1 MDLFKMNYNLFSKLS
16 KPLAERMRPK
26 DLSFFIGQDNI
37 IRNNSVLKNMIKN
50 NRFSSMIL
58 YGPPGSGKTSLAN
71 IISSS
76 TDNYFVKISAVTS
89 GTREIKEIIELAKDN
104 LSMYNK
110 RTILFIDEIHRFN
123 KIQQDFLLEYV
134 ENGDI
139 IFIGA
144 TTENPAYE
152 VNNALLSRVIVFE
165 LQALSFEH
173 LKDIIDNAIL
183 NDEILKNKKIS
194 YTEDGISY
202 LIKMS
207 NGDARTALNY
217 LELIIDN
224 IESEDKV
231 ISENKIKNILDK
243 VKVYY
248 DKNSDKHYNF
258 ISAFIKSM
266 RIGDPD
272 AVVYYLASMLISGE
286 DINFIARRM
295 IIFASED
302 IGNAN
307 PNALILANSC
317 AESVKKIGMP
327 EARIILSQ
335 CAIYLACSEKSNTSY
350 LAINKAL
357 KYIKENGLEEVPNF
371 LKNSR
376 AISKK
381 NEEYKYPHDYEN
393 MVTGQEYLPEKIKD
407 LKFYNPKN
415 IGYEK
420 NFFDIRNT
428 NCNFNK
434 FNCWMGKI

>member
-37 IRNNSVLKNMIKN
+37 IKNNSVLKNMIKN

-123 KIQQDFLLEYV
+123 KMQQDFLLEFV
-134 ENGDI
+134 EKGDI
-139 IFIGA
+139 VFIGA

-165 LQALSFEH
+165 LQALSFEN

-183 NDEILKNKKIS
+183 NDEILKNKKIN
-194 YTEDGISY
+194 YTKDGISY

-231 ISENKIKNILDK
+231 ISEDKIKNILDK

-248 DKNSDKHYNF
+248 NKNSDKHYNF

-350 LAINKAL
+350 LAIDKAL
-357 KYIKENGLEEVPNF
+357 KYIKENGLEEVPSF
-371 LKNSR
+371 LQTSR
-376 AISKK
+376 TISKK
-381 NEEYKYPHDYEN
+381 NEEYKYPHNYEN

-420 NFFDIRNT
+420 KFFD
-428 NCNFNK
+428 K
-434 FNCWMGKI
+434 LEEE

>member
-37 IRNNSVLKNMIKN
+37 IKNNSVLKNMIKN

-89 GTREIKEIIELAKDN
+89 GTKEIKEIIELAKDN

-123 KIQQDFLLEYV
+123 KMQQDYLLEFV

-248 DKNSDKHYNF
+248 DKNSDKHSDKHYNF

-266 RIGDPD
+266 RIGNPD

-371 LKNSR
+371 LRNSR

-393 MVTGQEYLPEKIKD
+393 MNTGQEYLPEKIKD

-420 NFFDIRNT
+420 NFFD
-428 NCNFNK
+428 K
-434 FNCWMGKI
+434 LEEE

>member
-37 IRNNSVLKNMIKN
+37 IKNNSVLKNMIKN

-71 IISSS
+71 IISST

-89 GTREIKEIIELAKDN
+89 GTKEIKEIIELAKDN

-123 KIQQDFLLEYV
+123 KMQQDYLLEFV

-420 NFFDIRNT
+420 NFFD
-428 NCNFNK
+428 K
-434 FNCWMGKI
+434 LEEE

>member
-37 IRNNSVLKNMIKN
+37 IKNNSVLKNMIKN

-71 IISSS
+71 IISST

-89 GTREIKEIIELAKDN
+89 GTKEIKEIIELAKDN

-123 KIQQDFLLEYV
+123 KMQQDFLLEFV
-134 ENGDI
+134 EKGDI
-139 IFIGA
+139 VFIGA

-165 LQALSFEH
+165 LQALSFEN

-183 NDEILKNKKIS
+183 NDEILKNKKIN
-194 YTEDGISY
+194 YTKDGISY
-202 LIKMS
+202 LMKMS

-231 ISENKIKNILDK
+231 ISEDKIKNILDK

-335 CAIYLACSEKSNTSY
+335 CAIYLACSEKSNSSY

-357 KYIKENGLEEVPNF
+357 KFIKENGLEEVPIF
-371 LKNSR
+371 LQTSR
-376 AISKK
+376 SISKK

-407 LKFYNPKN
+407 IKFYNPKN

-420 NFFDIRNT
+420 NFFD
-428 NCNFNK
+428 K
-434 FNCWMGKI
+434 LKEE

>member
-37 IRNNSVLKNMIKN
+37 IKNNSVLKNMIKN

-58 YGPPGSGKTSLAN
+58 YGSPGSGKTSLAN
-71 IISSS
+71 IISST

-89 GTREIKEIIELAKDN
+89 GTKEIKEIIELAKDN

-123 KIQQDFLLEYV
+123 KMQQDYLLEFV

-183 NDEILKNKKIS
+183 NDEILKNKKIN

-317 AESVKKIGMP
+317 AESVKKLGMP

-335 CAIYLACSEKSNTSY
+335 CAIYLACSEKSNSSY

-357 KYIKENGLEEVPNF
+357 KFIKENGLEEVPIF
-371 LKNSR
+371 LQTSR
-376 AISKK
+376 SISKK

-407 LKFYNPKN
+407 IKFYNPKN

-420 NFFDIRNT
+420 NFFD
-428 NCNFNK
+428 K
-434 FNCWMGKI
+434 LEEE

>member
-37 IRNNSVLKNMIKN
+37 IKNNSVLKNMIKN

-71 IISSS
+71 IISST

-89 GTREIKEIIELAKDN
+89 GTKEIKEIIELAKDN

-123 KIQQDFLLEYV
+123 KMQQDYLLEFV

-183 NDEILKNKKIS
+183 NDEILKNKKIC

-317 AESVKKIGMP
+317 AESVKKLGMP
-327 EARIILSQ
+327 EARIVLSQ
-335 CAIYLACSEKSNTSY
+335 CAIYLACSEKSNSSY

-357 KYIKENGLEEVPNF
+357 KFIKENGLEEVPIF
-371 LKNSR
+371 LQTSR
-376 AISKK
+376 SISKK

-407 LKFYNPKN
+407 IKFYNPKN

-420 NFFDIRNT
+420 NFFD
-428 NCNFNK
+428 K
-434 FNCWMGKI
+434 LEEE

>member
-37 IRNNSVLKNMIKN
+37 IKNNSVLKNMIKN

-71 IISSS
+71 IISST

-89 GTREIKEIIELAKDN
+89 GTKEIKEIIELAKDN

-123 KIQQDFLLEYV
+123 KMQQDYLLEFV

-224 IESEDKV
+224 LESEDKV

-420 NFFDIRNT
+420 NFFD
-428 NCNFNK
+428 K
-434 FNCWMGKI
+434 LEEE

>member
-37 IRNNSVLKNMIKN
+37 IKNNSVLKNMIKN

-71 IISSS
+71 IISST

-89 GTREIKEIIELAKDN
+89 GTKEIKEIIELAKDN

-123 KIQQDFLLEYV
+123 KMQQDYLLEFV

-317 AESVKKIGMP
+317 AESVKNLGMP

-335 CAIYLACSEKSNTSY
+335 CAIYLACSEKSNSSY

-357 KYIKENGLEEVPNF
+357 KFIKENGLEEVPIF
-371 LKNSR
+371 LQTSR
-376 AISKK
+376 SISKK

-407 LKFYNPKN
+407 IKFYNPKN

-420 NFFDIRNT
+420 NFFD
-428 NCNFNK
+428 K
-434 FNCWMGKI
+434 LEEE

>member
-37 IRNNSVLKNMIKN
+37 IKNNSVLKNMIKN

-71 IISSS
+71 IISST

-89 GTREIKEIIELAKDN
+89 GTKEIKEIIELAKDN

-123 KIQQDFLLEYV
+123 KMQQDYLLEFV

-183 NDEILKNKKIS
+183 NDEILKNKKIN

-335 CAIYLACSEKSNTSY
+335 CAIYLACSEKSNSSY

-357 KYIKENGLEEVPNF
+357 KFIKENGLEEVPIF
-371 LKNSR
+371 LQTSR
-376 AISKK
+376 SISKK

-407 LKFYNPKN
+407 IKFYNPKN

-420 NFFDIRNT
+420 NFFD
-428 NCNFNK
+428 K
-434 FNCWMGKI
+434 LKEE

>member
-37 IRNNSVLKNMIKN
+37 IKNNSVLKNMIKN

-165 LQALSFEH
+165 LQALSFEN

-183 NDEILKNKKIS
+183 NDEFLKNKKIS

-224 IESEDKV
+224 LESEDKV
-231 ISENKIKNILDK
+231 ISEYKIRNILDK

-248 DKNSDKHYNF
+248 DKNSDF

-335 CAIYLACSEKSNTSY
+335 CAIYLACSEKSNSSY

-357 KYIKENGLEEVPNF
+357 KFIKENGLEEVPIF
-371 LKNSR
+371 LQTSR
-376 AISKK
+376 SISKK

-407 LKFYNPKN
+407 IKFYNPKN

-420 NFFDIRNT
+420 NFFD
-428 NCNFNK
+428 K
-434 FNCWMGKI
+434 LKEE

>member
-16 KPLAERMRPK
+16 KPLAERMRPN

-37 IRNNSVLKNMIKN
+37 IKNNSVLKNMIKN

-71 IISSS
+71 IISNS

-89 GTREIKEIIELAKDN
+89 GTKEIKEIIELAKDN

-123 KIQQDFLLEYV
+123 KMQQDFLLEFV
-134 ENGDI
+134 EKGDI
-139 IFIGA
+139 VFIGA

-165 LQALSFEH
+165 LQALSFEN

-183 NDEILKNKKIS
+183 NDEILKNKKIN
-194 YTEDGISY
+194 YTKDGISY

-231 ISENKIKNILDK
+231 ISEDKIKNILDK

-350 LAINKAL
+350 LAIDKAL
-357 KYIKENGLEEVPNF
+357 KYIKENGLEEVPSF
-371 LKNSR
+371 LQTSR
-376 AISKK
+376 TISKK
-381 NEEYKYPHDYEN
+381 NEEYKYPHNYEN

-420 NFFDIRNT
+420 KFFD
-428 NCNFNK
+428 K
-434 FNCWMGKI
+434 LEEE

>member
-37 IRNNSVLKNMIKN
+37 IKNNSVLKNMIKN

-224 IESEDKV
+224 LESEDKV

-420 NFFDIRNT
+420 NFFD
-428 NCNFNK
+428 K
-434 FNCWMGKI
+434 LEEE

>member
-37 IRNNSVLKNMIKN
+37 IKNNSVLKNMIKN

-89 GTREIKEIIELAKDN
+89 GTKEIKEIIELAKDN

-165 LQALSFEH
+165 LQALSFEN

-224 IESEDKV
+224 LESEDKV

-266 RIGDPD
+266 RIGNPD

-371 LKNSR
+371 LRNSR

-393 MVTGQEYLPEKIKD
+393 MNTGQEYLPEKIKD

-420 NFFDIRNT
+420 NFFD
-428 NCNFNK
+428 K
-434 FNCWMGKI
+434 LEEE

>member
-37 IRNNSVLKNMIKN
+37 IKNNSVLKNMIKN

-89 GTREIKEIIELAKDN
+89 GTKEIKEIIELAKDN

-224 IESEDKV
+224 LESEDKV

-420 NFFDIRNT
+420 NFFD
-428 NCNFNK
+428 K
-434 FNCWMGKI
+434 LEEE

>member
-37 IRNNSVLKNMIKN
+37 IKNNSVLKNMIKN

-89 GTREIKEIIELAKDN
+89 GTKEIKEIIELAKDN

-123 KIQQDFLLEYV
+123 KMQQDFLLEFV
-134 ENGDI
+134 EKGDI
-139 IFIGA
+139 VFIGA

-165 LQALSFEH
+165 LQALSFEN

-183 NDEILKNKKIS
+183 NDEILKNKKIN
-194 YTEDGISY
+194 YTKDGISY

-231 ISENKIKNILDK
+231 ISEDKIKNILDK

-248 DKNSDKHYNF
+248 NKNSDKHYNF

-350 LAINKAL
+350 LAIDKAL
-357 KYIKENGLEEVPNF
+357 KYIKENGLEEVPSF
-371 LKNSR
+371 LQTSR
-376 AISKK
+376 TISKK
-381 NEEYKYPHDYEN
+381 NEEYKYPHNYEN

-420 NFFDIRNT
+420 KFFD
-428 NCNFNK
+428 K
-434 FNCWMGKI
+434 LEEE

>member
-37 IRNNSVLKNMIKN
+37 IKNNSVLKNMIKN

-89 GTREIKEIIELAKDN
+89 GTKEIKEIIELAKDN

-123 KIQQDFLLEYV
+123 KMQQDFLLEFV
-134 ENGDI
+134 EKGDI
-139 IFIGA
+139 VFIGA

-165 LQALSFEH
+165 LQALSFEN

-183 NDEILKNKKIS
+183 NDEILKNKKIN
-194 YTEDGISY
+194 YTKDGISY

-231 ISENKIKNILDK
+231 ISEDKIKNILDK

-350 LAINKAL
+350 LAIDKAL
-357 KYIKENGLEEVPNF
+357 KYIKENGLEEVPSF
-371 LKNSR
+371 LQTSR
-376 AISKK
+376 TISKK
-381 NEEYKYPHDYEN
+381 NEEYKYPHNYEN

-420 NFFDIRNT
+420 KFFD
-428 NCNFNK
+428 K
-434 FNCWMGKI
+434 LEEE

>member
-1 MDLFKMNYNLFSKLS
+1 
-16 KPLAERMRPK
+16 
-26 DLSFFIGQDNI
+26 
-37 IRNNSVLKNMIKN
+37 
-50 NRFSSMIL
+50 
-58 YGPPGSGKTSLAN
+58 
-71 IISSS
+71 
-76 TDNYFVKISAVTS
+76 
-89 GTREIKEIIELAKDN
+89 
-104 LSMYNK
+104 
-110 RTILFIDEIHRFN
+110 
-123 KIQQDFLLEYV
+123 
-134 ENGDI
+134 
-139 IFIGA
+139 
-144 TTENPAYE
+144 
-152 VNNALLSRVIVFE
+152 
-165 LQALSFEH
+165 
-173 LKDIIDNAIL
+173 
-183 NDEILKNKKIS
+183 
-194 YTEDGISY
+194 
-202 LIKMS
+202 MS

-266 RIGDPD
+266 RIGNPD

-371 LKNSR
+371 LRNSR

-393 MVTGQEYLPEKIKD
+393 MNTGQEYLPEKIKD

-420 NFFDIRNT
+420 NFFD
-428 NCNFNK
+428 K
-434 FNCWMGKI
+434 LEEE

>member
-37 IRNNSVLKNMIKN
+37 IKNNSVLKNMIKN

-89 GTREIKEIIELAKDN
+89 GTKEIKEIIELAKDN

-123 KIQQDFLLEYV
+123 KMQQDYLLEFV

-152 VNNALLSRVIVFE
+152 VNNALSRVIVFE

-224 IESEDKV
+224 LESEDKV

-420 NFFDIRNT
+420 NFFD
-428 NCNFNK
+428 K
-434 FNCWMGKI
+434 LEEE

>member
-37 IRNNSVLKNMIKN
+37 IKNNSVLKNMIKN

-71 IISSS
+71 IISST

-89 GTREIKEIIELAKDN
+89 GTKEIKEIIELAKDN

-123 KIQQDFLLEYV
+123 KMQQDYLLEFV

-173 LKDIIDNAIL
+173 LKDIIYNAIL

-317 AESVKKIGMP
+317 AESVKKLGMP

-335 CAIYLACSEKSNTSY
+335 CAIYLACSEKSNSSY

-357 KYIKENGLEEVPNF
+357 KFIKENGLEEVPIF
-371 LKNSR
+371 LQTSR
-376 AISKK
+376 SISKK

-407 LKFYNPKN
+407 IKFYNPKN

-420 NFFDIRNT
+420 NFFD
-428 NCNFNK
+428 K
-434 FNCWMGKI
+434 LEEE

>member
-37 IRNNSVLKNMIKN
+37 IKNNSVLKNMIKN

-89 GTREIKEIIELAKDN
+89 GTKEIKEIIELAKDN

-123 KIQQDFLLEYV
+123 KMQQDYLLEFV

-152 VNNALLSRVIVFE
+152 VNNALLSRAIVFE

-266 RIGDPD
+266 RIGNPD

-371 LKNSR
+371 LRNSR

-393 MVTGQEYLPEKIKD
+393 MNTGQEYLPEKIKD

-420 NFFDIRNT
+420 NFFD
-428 NCNFNK
+428 K
-434 FNCWMGKI
+434 LEEE

>member
-37 IRNNSVLKNMIKN
+37 IKNNSVLKNMIKN

-89 GTREIKEIIELAKDN
+89 GTKEIKEIIELAKDN

-123 KIQQDFLLEYV
+123 KMQQDYLLEFV

-266 RIGDPD
+266 RIGNPD

-371 LKNSR
+371 LRTSR

-420 NFFDIRNT
+420 KFFD
-428 NCNFNK
+428 K
-434 FNCWMGKI
+434 LEEE

>member
-1 MDLFKMNYNLFSKLS
+1 MDLFKMNYNLFSKSS
-16 KPLAERMRPK
+16 KPLAERMRPEN
-26 DLSFFIGQDNI
+26 LSSFVGQDNI
-37 IRNNSVLKNMIKN
+37 IKNNSVLKNMIKN
-50 NRFSSMIL
+50 NKFASIIL

-71 IISSS
+71 IISHS
-76 TDNYFVKISAVTS
+76 TDNFFVKISAVTS
-89 GTREIKEIIELAKDN
+89 GTKEVKDIVELAKDN

-110 RTILFIDEIHRFN
+110 KTILFIDEIHRFN
-123 KIQQDFLLEYV
+123 KMQQDFLLEYV

-152 VNNALLSRVIVFE
+152 VNSALLSRVIVFE
-165 LQALSFEH
+165 LKTLAFDE
-173 LKDIIDNAIL
+173 LKNIIDNAIL
-183 NDEILKNKKIS
+183 NDELLKNKTIS
-194 YTEDGISY
+194 YTEDGINY

-217 LELIIDN
+217 LELIVDN
-224 IESEDKV
+224 IEEDKKV
-231 ISENKIKNILDK
+231 ISEVVIKTIFDK

-266 RIGDPD
+266 RVGDAD
-272 AVVYYLASMLISGE
+272 AVVYYLASMLIAGE

-307 PNALILANSC
+307 PDALVLANAC
-317 AESVKKIGMP
+317 AESVRKISMP

-335 CAIYLACSEKSNTSY
+335 CAIYLACSEKSNRSY
-350 LAINKAL
+350 IAINDAL
-357 KYIKENGLEEVPNF
+357 KYIRENGLEEVPDF
-371 LKNSR
+371 LKSGR
-376 AISKK
+376 TISKK

-393 MVTGQEYLPEKIKD
+393 MHTGQEYLPEKVKN

-420 NFFDIRNT
+420 NFID
-428 NCNFNK
+428 K
-434 FNCWMGKI
+434 LKEE

>member
-37 IRNNSVLKNMIKN
+37 IKNNSVLKNMIKN

-89 GTREIKEIIELAKDN
+89 GTKEIKEIIELAKDN

-123 KIQQDFLLEYV
+123 KMQQDYLLEFV

-224 IESEDKV
+224 LESEDKV

-420 NFFDIRNT
+420 NFFD
-428 NCNFNK
+428 K
-434 FNCWMGKI
+434 LEEE

>member
-37 IRNNSVLKNMIKN
+37 IKNNSVLKNMIKN

-71 IISSS
+71 IISST

-89 GTREIKEIIELAKDN
+89 GTKEIKEIIELAKDN

-123 KIQQDFLLEYV
+123 KMQQDYLLEFV

-183 NDEILKNKKIS
+183 NDEILKNKKIN

-317 AESVKKIGMP
+317 AESVKKLGMP

-335 CAIYLACSEKSNTSY
+335 CAIYLACSEKSNSSY

-357 KYIKENGLEEVPNF
+357 KFIKENGLEEVPIF
-371 LKNSR
+371 LQTSR
-376 AISKK
+376 SISKK

-407 LKFYNPKN
+407 IKFYNPKN

-420 NFFDIRNT
+420 NFFD
-428 NCNFNK
+428 K
-434 FNCWMGKI
+434 LEEE

>member
-37 IRNNSVLKNMIKN
+37 IKNNSVLKNMIKN

-71 IISSS
+71 IISST

-183 NDEILKNKKIS
+183 NDEFLKNKKIS

-224 IESEDKV
+224 LESEDKV

-420 NFFDIRNT
+420 NFFD
-428 NCNFNK
+428 K
-434 FNCWMGKI
+434 LEEE

>member
-37 IRNNSVLKNMIKN
+37 IKNNSVLKNMIKN

-71 IISSS
+71 IISNS

-89 GTREIKEIIELAKDN
+89 GTKEIKEIIELAKDN

-123 KIQQDFLLEYV
+123 KMQQDYLLEFV

-266 RIGDPD
+266 RIGNPD

-335 CAIYLACSEKSNTSY
+335 CAIYLACSEKSNSSY

-357 KYIKENGLEEVPNF
+357 KFIKENGLEEVPIF
-371 LKNSR
+371 LQTSR
-376 AISKK
+376 SISKK

-407 LKFYNPKN
+407 IKFYNPKN

-420 NFFDIRNT
+420 NFFD
-428 NCNFNK
+428 K
-434 FNCWMGKI
+434 LKEE

>member
-37 IRNNSVLKNMIKN
+37 IKNNSVLKNMIKN

-71 IISSS
+71 IISNS

-89 GTREIKEIIELAKDN
+89 GTKEIKEIIELAKDN

-123 KIQQDFLLEYV
+123 KMQQDYLLEFV

-266 RIGDPD
+266 RIGNPD

-371 LKNSR
+371 LRNSR

-393 MVTGQEYLPEKIKD
+393 MNTGQEYLPEKIKD

-420 NFFDIRNT
+420 NFFD
-428 NCNFNK
+428 K
-434 FNCWMGKI
+434 LEEE

>member
-37 IRNNSVLKNMIKN
+37 IKNNSVLKNMIKN

-71 IISSS
+71 IISST

-89 GTREIKEIIELAKDN
+89 GTKEIKEIIELAKDN

-123 KIQQDFLLEYV
+123 KMQQDYLLEFV

-231 ISENKIKNILDK
+231 ISENKIRNIFDK

-335 CAIYLACSEKSNTSY
+335 CAIYLACSEKSNSSY

-357 KYIKENGLEEVPNF
+357 KFIKENGLEEVPIF
-371 LKNSR
+371 LQTSR
-376 AISKK
+376 SISKK

-407 LKFYNPKN
+407 IKFYNPKN

-420 NFFDIRNT
+420 NFFD
-428 NCNFNK
+428 K
-434 FNCWMGKI
+434 LKEE

>member
-37 IRNNSVLKNMIKN
+37 IKNNSVLKNMIKN

-89 GTREIKEIIELAKDN
+89 GTKEIKEIIELAKDN

-123 KIQQDFLLEYV
+123 KMQQDYLLEFV

-266 RIGDPD
+266 RIGNPD

-371 LKNSR
+371 LRNSR

-393 MVTGQEYLPEKIKD
+393 MITGQEYLPEKIKD

-420 NFFDIRNT
+420 NFFD
-428 NCNFNK
+428 K
-434 FNCWMGKI
+434 LEEE

>member
-37 IRNNSVLKNMIKN
+37 IKNNSVLKNMIKN

-71 IISSS
+71 IISST

-89 GTREIKEIIELAKDN
+89 GTKEIKEIIELAKDN

-123 KIQQDFLLEYV
+123 KMQQDYLLEFV

-183 NDEILKNKKIS
+183 NDEILKNKKIN

-335 CAIYLACSEKSNTSY
+335 CAIYLACSEKSNSSY

-357 KYIKENGLEEVPNF
+357 KFIKENGLEEVPIF
-371 LKNSR
+371 LQTSR
-376 AISKK
+376 SISKK

-407 LKFYNPKN
+407 IKFYNSKN

-420 NFFDIRNT
+420 NFFD
-428 NCNFNK
+428 K
-434 FNCWMGKI
+434 LKEE

>member
-37 IRNNSVLKNMIKN
+37 IKNNSVLKNMIKN

-71 IISSS
+71 IISST

-89 GTREIKEIIELAKDN
+89 GTKEIKEIIELAKDN

-123 KIQQDFLLEYV
+123 KMQQDYLLEFV

-317 AESVKKIGMP
+317 AESVKKLGMT
-327 EARIILSQ
+327 EARIVLSQ
-335 CAIYLACSEKSNTSY
+335 CAIYLACSEKSNSSY

-357 KYIKENGLEEVPNF
+357 KFIKENGVEEVPIF
-371 LKNSR
+371 LQTSR
-376 AISKK
+376 SISKK

-393 MVTGQEYLPEKIKD
+393 MVTGQEYLPEKIKNI
-407 LKFYNPKN
+407 KFYNPKN

-420 NFFDIRNT
+420 NFFD
-428 NCNFNK
+428 K
-434 FNCWMGKI
+434 LEEE